1 MSAIVQAAIRQSLTE
16 YLPTKIGTTQID
28 TVGSRLMMLVIQKQ
42 EDPEER
48 RYQVVKR
55 TESTAIENI
64 VGPKTAKGPA
74 RSLWQFEQGGGI
86 KGVLHHKIT
95 GPLIDGIC
103 DRFEISNSTVSCWQ
117 AVEENDVLAACFAR
131 LLLWTDA
138 LKMPGISDA
147 EGAFQLYL
155 RTWRPG
161 AYTRGDA
168 SQRQALQVKFLKN
181 HAAARLEMNIQ

>member
-1 MSAIVQAAIRQSLTE
+1 MSAIVQAAIRQALTE
-16 YLPTKIGTTQID
+16 YLPTRMD
-28 TVGSRLMMLVIQKQ
+28 TVPSRLMMLTIQKH

-48 RYQVVKR
+48 RYQLVKR
-55 TESTAIENI
+55 TEATALENI

-74 RSLWQFEQGGGI
+74 RSLWQMEQGGGV
-86 KGVLHHKIT
+86 KGVLHHNST
-95 GPLIDGIC
+95 GRLIDDIC
-103 DRFEISNSTVSCWQ
+103 ERFEVSNSSVSCWQ
-117 AVEENDVLAACFAR
+117 AIEENDVLAACFAR

-138 LKMPGISDA
+138 LKMPAISDA